1 MDLNG
6 SLFDAINDLAG
17 HVTVAD
23 EAMKFAAEYVIFAV
37 FALAAA
43 SWFMRGGSDESRRI
57 GVYTAVLAGALSIAI
72 VMVIQHF
79 YVHQRPFVGRT
90 DVVLLIKRSA
100 DASFPSEHATA
111 VFAVATGIA
120 IYRLRYGL
128 VLLALAV
135 LISFARVYVGVH
147 YPGDVLGGAAIGGGV
162 AFTLR
167 PARQAFAWLDR
178 MIVLRIVP
186 AALR

>member
-1 MDLNG
+1 M
-6 SLFDAINDLAG
+6 
-17 HVTVAD
+17 
-23 EAMKFAAEYVIFAV
+23 
-37 FALAAA
+37 
-43 SWFMRGGSDESRRI
+43 
-57 GVYTAVLAGALSIAI
+57 
-72 VMVIQHF
+72 
-79 YVHQRPFVGRT
+79 
-90 DVVLLIKRSA
+90 
-100 DASFPSEHATA
+100 
-111 VFAVATGIA
+111 FAVATGIA

-135 LISFARVYVGVH
+135 LISFARIYVGVH

-178 MIVLRIVP
+178 VIVVRIVP